1 MQQINFFNLIV
12 FGITTISLFYFYT
25 EGRAYM
31 NYTTTERLGSPNKDR
46 VFLAILSVA
55 SVFGMFSLDTLPVW
69 AKIISIIWT
78 AHFVEISV
86 AAHQWNALH
95 QRPNIKSKLSNLF
108 KKIQNAYHFL
118 TYKTTK

>member
-12 FGITTISLFYFYT
+12 FGITTISLFYLYT

-31 NYTTTERLGSPNKDR
+31 NYATTERLGSPNKDR

-55 SVFGMFSLDTLPVW
+55 SVFGIFSNETLPIWV
-69 AKIISIIWT
+69 KIISVIWT
-78 AHFVEISV
+78 AHFLEISV

-95 QRPNIKSKLSNLF
+95 QRPNIKSKLTNLF
-108 KKIQNAYHFL
+108 KKLQTAFHFL
-118 TYKTTK
+118 THKITK